1 MRLSRREFVGAV
13 AAGAV
18 ASPAMSVRG
27 RVLDLG
33 PDCVFRES
41 VAGFCATGVPV
52 CLGLGDR
59 QECLFH
65 VVAGAG
71 ELPEPV
77 LRQLAAYVTGGG
89 WVIFESAAGFGG
101 FDAQRGQL
109 ARHFGLRVDAPV
121 RLAEDR
127 APYVDYRWPVALKVR
142 DFSSVIPVATS
153 EDEII
158 GTAGNLPVAARRGR
172 FIFLG
177 SPIGPAL
184 LAGDREAHAWFSALA
199 LLPSGP
205 GRLSRF
211 RSSAL
216 SRWAT

>member
-1 MRLSRREFVGAV
+1 LEI
-13 AAGAV
+13 
-18 ASPAMSVRG
+18 
-27 RVLDLG
+27 
-33 PDCVFRES
+33 EH
-41 VAGFCATGVPV
+41 
-52 CLGLGDR
+52 R

-71 ELPEPV
+71 EVSEPL
-77 LRQLAAYVTGGG
+77 LRQLAAYVRGGG

-109 ARHFGLRVDAPV
+109 ERHFGLRVDAPV

-127 APYVDYRWPVALKVR
+127 APYVDYRWPVELKVR
-142 DFSSVIPVATS
+142 DFSSVVPVAS
-153 EDEII
+153 GGDEII
-158 GTAGNLPVAARRGR
+158 GTVGNLPVAARRAR

-199 LLPSGP
+199 LLPSGS

-211 RSSAL
+211 RSSAR
-216 SRWAT
+216 SRRAT

>member
-1 MRLSRREFVGAV
+1 VKLSRREFVGAV
-13 AAGAV
+13 AAGAA
-18 ASPAMSVRG
+18 ASPAMSAGG
-27 RVLDLG
+27 RVLHLG
-33 PDCVFRES
+33 PDCVLRES
-41 VAGFCATGVPV
+41 VAGFCGTGVRA
-52 CLGLGDR
+52 CFEIKDR

-71 ELPEPV
+71 EVPELV
-77 LRQLAAYVTGGG
+77 LRQLAAYVRGGG

-109 ARHFGLRVDAPV
+109 ERYFGLRIEAPV
-121 RLAEDR
+121 RLARDR
-127 APYVDYRWPVALKVR
+127 TPYVDYRWPVALKVR
-142 DFSSVIPVATS
+142 DFSSVVPVATS

-158 GTAGNLPVAARRGR
+158 GTAGDLPVAVRRGR

-199 LLPSGP
+199 LLPSGSGP
-205 GRLSRF
+205 LSRF
-211 RSSAL
+211 RSSAR
-216 SRWAT
+216 SRRAT

>member
-1 MRLSRREFVGAV
+1 LRLSRREFVGAV
-13 AAGAV
+13 AAGAA
-18 ASPAMSVRG
+18 ASGAMSVKG

-33 PDCVFRES
+33 PDCVLRES
-41 VAGFCATGVPV
+41 VAGFCATGVRA
-52 CLGLGDR
+52 CLEIGHR
-59 QECLFH
+59 QECLFY

-77 LRQLAAYVTGGG
+77 LRQLAAYFRGGG

-109 ARHFGLRVDAPV
+109 ERYFGLRVDAPV
-121 RLAEDR
+121 RLARDR
-127 APYVDYRWPVALKVR
+127 APYVDYRWPVELKVR
-142 DFSSVIPVATS
+142 DFSSVVPVATGR
-153 EDEII
+153 DEII
-158 GTAGNLPVAARRGR
+158 GTAGNLPIAARRGR

-199 LLPSGP
+199 LLPSGSGP
-205 GRLSRF
+205 LLRF
-211 RSSAL
+211 RSSAR